1 MGDLRLT
8 LSLHGPKTSLAYSPR
23 VPEGKSVSALP
34 KSARATTG
42 DEAITLQSLEAQR
55 GLLPYAL
62 ALFGVSLPIYVWAG
76 SFAPNSMWMAASF
89 AVFAINWGVFY
100 AVVNWLHSEESQ
112 DVARRAR
119 VQILGGLLWSG
130 ACAQIAAFAEGAGPA
145 REALLMVSVAGA
157 VACFFFTAPTLAG
170 LLIIG
175 PVAAAAPLFG
185 LFRHA
190 ESRSDA
196 VLAWGALALTMAL
209 CLILNRLLRGQFA
222 MAAEREALISE
233 RAASLDKAE
242 RLARSKSDIVSTLSH
257 EIRNGLTG
265 VTHVLAAAVGQGGR
279 AAPSRE
285 QLTAALDAAQD
296 LVSVLNAT
304 LDSETAEAGRLSLE
318 REPFDPVRLTR
329 DLVLL
334 NRPHAAAKG
343 VELALHVEPDLD
355 QAHAGAVVGDLT
367 RTRQVLANLIGNA
380 VKYTVRGRIEARIER
395 RDGVIVIAIADT
407 GPGLS
412 PEELELAYEPFRRVE
427 RTGAGIP
434 GAGLGLSLARQLAGL
449 MGGALTGQSALG
461 VGSCFTLELPWNE
474 AAIARGQ
481 NGEAFSAPAAPE
493 YAGRP
498 LRVLVAEDDAL
509 NAAMLR
515 AILEQLGHQVV
526 GANNGRRALE
536 LAQLADFDLLML
548 DGRMPQM
555 DGPATAAA
563 IRALPTLI
571 ATAPIIAV
579 IDGDADEARL
589 CLDSGCDTVLRKPV
603 TVAGVA
609 RAVADAAARVR
620 LEDRGMRSVA

>member
-1 MGDLRLT
+1 MIALFEPDRALR
-8 LSLHGPKTSLAYSPR
+8 GG
-23 VPEGKSVSALP
+23 ESV
-34 KSARATTG
+34 
-42 DEAITLQSLEAQR
+42 TLQALEAQR

-76 SFAPNSMWMAASF
+76 SFAPNSVWMAASF
-89 AVFAINWGVFY
+89 AVFAINWGAFY
-100 AVVNWLHSEESQ
+100 AVVNWLRGDEAQ
-112 DVARRAR
+112 DVTRRAR
-119 VQILGGLLWSG
+119 VQVLSGLLWSG

-157 VACFFFTAPTLAG
+157 VACFFFTSPWLAA
-170 LLIIG
+170 LLIVG
-175 PVAAAAPLFG
+175 PAAAAAPLFG
-185 LFRHA
+185 LLRHPDSQA
-190 ESRSDA
+190 EGL
-196 VLAWGALALTMAL
+196 LAWGALALTMAL

-222 MAAEREALISE
+222 LAAEREALIGE
-233 RAASLDKAE
+233 RATSLDKAE
-242 RLARSKSDIVSTLSH
+242 RLARSKSDIVATLSH

-285 QLTAALDAAQD
+285 QLCAALDAAQD
-296 LVSVLNAT
+296 LVAVLNAT
-304 LDSETAEAGRLSLE
+304 LDSETAEAGRLNLE

-343 VELALHVEPDLD
+343 VELALHVEPALD

-367 RTRQVLANLIGNA
+367 RARQVLSNLIGNA
-380 VKYTVRGRIEARIER
+380 VKYTVRGRIEARIEQ
-395 RDGVIVIAIADT
+395 RDGVIAIAIADT
-407 GPGLS
+407 GPGLT
-412 PEELELAYEPFRRVE
+412 PEELDQAYEPFRRVE
-427 RTGAGIP
+427 RTGAGVP

-449 MGGALTGQSALG
+449 MGGSLLGQSALG
-461 VGSCFTLELPWNE
+461 VGSCFTLELPWSE
-474 AAIARGQ
+474 TAVAHGED
-481 NGEAFSAPAAPE
+481 GEAFSAPAAPSPP
-493 YAGRP
+493 GRP

-563 IRALPTLI
+563 IRALPTAI

-579 IDGDADEARL
+579 IGGDADEARE
-589 CLDSGCDTVLRKPV
+589 CLDAGCDTVLRKPV

-620 LEDRGMRSVA
+620 QDVRVVRSVA

>member
-1 MGDLRLT
+1 MIAPAEPDR
-8 LSLHGPKTSLAYSPR
+8 APR
-23 VPEGKSVSALP
+23 GGESV
-34 KSARATTG
+34 
-42 DEAITLQSLEAQR
+42 TLQALEAQR

-76 SFAPNSMWMAASF
+76 SFAPNSVWMAATF
-89 AVFAINWGVFY
+89 AVFAINWGAFY
-100 AVVNWLHSEESQ
+100 AVVNWLRGEDGKDIQ
-112 DVARRAR
+112 RRAR
-119 VQILGGLLWSG
+119 VQVLSGLLWSG

-145 REALLMVSVAGA
+145 REALLMISVAGA
-157 VACFFFTAPTLAG
+157 VACFFFTSPWLAA
-170 LLIIG
+170 LLIVG
-175 PVAAAAPLFG
+175 PAAAAAPLFG
-185 LFRHA
+185 LLRHPD
-190 ESRSDA
+190 SQPGGL
-196 VLAWGALALTMAL
+196 LAWGALALTMAL

-222 MAAEREALISE
+222 MAAEREALIGE
-233 RAASLDKAE
+233 RAISLDKAE

-285 QLTAALDAAQD
+285 QLCAALDAAQD
-296 LVSVLNAT
+296 LVAVLNAT
-304 LDSETAEAGRLSLE
+304 LDSETAEAGRLNLE

-343 VELALHVEPDLD
+343 VELALHVEPALER
-355 QAHAGAVVGDLT
+355 AHAGAVVGDLT
-367 RTRQVLANLIGNA
+367 RTRQVLSNLIGNA
-380 VKYTVRGRIEARIER
+380 VKYTVRGRIEARIEQ
-395 RDGVIVIAIADT
+395 RDGIIAIAIADT
-407 GPGLS
+407 GPGLTS
-412 PEELELAYEPFRRVE
+412 EELEQAYEPFRRVE
-427 RTGAGIP
+427 RTGAGVP

-449 MGGALTGQSALG
+449 MGGALLGQSALG
-461 VGSCFTLELPWNE
+461 VGSCFTLELPWSE
-474 AAIARGQ
+474 TAIAQGE
-481 NGEAFSAPAAPE
+481 NGEAFSAPTAPSLP
-493 YAGRP
+493 GRP

-526 GANNGRRALE
+526 GANDGQRALE

-548 DGRMPQM
+548 DGRMPRM
-555 DGPATAAA
+555 DGPTTAAA
-563 IRALPTLI
+563 IRALPTAI

-579 IDGDADEARL
+579 IGGDPDEARE
-589 CLDSGCDTVLRKPV
+589 CLDAGCDTVLRKPV

-620 LEDRGMRSVA
+620 RETWLARSVV

>member
-1 MGDLRLT
+1 MPSSSDPVRVRGGD
-8 LSLHGPKTSLAYSPR
+8 
-23 VPEGKSVSALP
+23 SV
-34 KSARATTG
+34 
-42 DEAITLQSLEAQR
+42 TLQSLEAQR

-62 ALFGVSLPIYVWAG
+62 TLFGVSLPIYVWAG
-76 SFAPNSMWMAASF
+76 SFAPNSVWMAASF

-100 AVVNWLHSEESQ
+100 AVVNWLRTEASG

-157 VACFFFTAPTLAG
+157 VACFFFTAPSLAS
-170 LLIIG
+170 LLIVG
-175 PVAAAAPLFG
+175 PAAAAAPLIG
-185 LFRHA
+185 LFRHPD
-190 ESRSDA
+190 SRPEGM
-196 VLAWGALALTMAL
+196 LAWGALALTMAL

-233 RAASLDKAE
+233 RATSLDKAE

-285 QLTAALDAAQD
+285 QLSAALDAAHD
-296 LVSVLNAT
+296 LVAVLNAT
-304 LDSETAEAGRLSLE
+304 LDSETAEAGRLSLDH
-318 REPFDPVRLTR
+318 EPFDPVRLTR

-343 VELALHVEPDLD
+343 VELALHVEPALE
-355 QAHAGAVVGDLT
+355 QAGAGAVVGDLT

-395 RDGVIVIAIADT
+395 RDGLIAIAIADT

-412 PEELELAYEPFRRVE
+412 AEELEQAYEPFRRVE

-449 MGGALTGQSALG
+449 MGGSLTGQSALG

-474 AAIARGQ
+474 AAIARGED
-481 NGEAFSAPAAPE
+481 GEAFSAPAAPA

-563 IRALPTLI
+563 IRGLTTAI

-579 IDGDADEARL
+579 IGGDADEARE
-589 CLDSGCDTVLRKPV
+589 CLDAGCDTVLRKPV

-620 LEDRGMRSVA
+620 RDGVAARAVA

>member
-1 MGDLRLT
+1 MIAPAEPDRAARG
-8 LSLHGPKTSLAYSPR
+8 G
-23 VPEGKSVSALP
+23 ESV
-34 KSARATTG
+34 
-42 DEAITLQSLEAQR
+42 TLQALEAQR

-76 SFAPNSMWMAASF
+76 SFAPNSVWMAATF
-89 AVFAINWGVFY
+89 AVFAINWGAFY
-100 AVVNWLHSEESQ
+100 AVVNWLRSEEGK
-112 DVARRAR
+112 DIARRAR
-119 VQILGGLLWSG
+119 VQVLSGLLWSG
-130 ACAQIAAFAEGAGPA
+130 ACAQIAAFADGAGPA

-157 VACFFFTAPTLAG
+157 VACFFFTSPWLAA
-170 LLIIG
+170 LLAVG
-175 PVAAAAPLFG
+175 PAAAAAPLFG
-185 LFRHA
+185 LLRHPDSQA
-190 ESRSDA
+190 EGL
-196 VLAWGALALTMAL
+196 LAWGALALTMAL

-222 MAAEREALISE
+222 MAAAREALIGE

-242 RLARSKSDIVSTLSH
+242 RLARSKSDIVATLSH

-285 QLTAALDAAQD
+285 QLCAALDAAQD
-296 LVSVLNAT
+296 LVAVLNAT
-304 LDSETAEAGRLSLE
+304 LDSETAEAGRLNLE

-334 NRPHAAAKG
+334 NRPYAAAKG
-343 VELALHVEPDLD
+343 VELVLHVEPALE

-367 RTRQVLANLIGNA
+367 RTRQVLSNLIGNA
-380 VKYTVRGRIEARIER
+380 VKYTVRGRIEARIEQ
-395 RDGVIVIAIADT
+395 RDGVIAIAIADT
-407 GPGLS
+407 GPGLTA
-412 PEELELAYEPFRRVE
+412 EELEQAYEPFRRVE
-427 RTGAGIP
+427 RTGAGVP

-449 MGGALTGQSALG
+449 MGGSLLGQSALG
-461 VGSCFTLELPWNE
+461 VGSCFTLELPWSE
-474 AAIARGQ
+474 TAIAHGED
-481 NGEAFSAPAAPE
+481 GEAFSAPAAPSPP
-493 YAGRP
+493 GRP

-548 DGRMPQM
+548 DGRMPRM

-563 IRALPTLI
+563 IRALPSAI
-571 ATAPIIAV
+571 ALAPIIAV
-579 IDGDADEARL
+579 IGGDADEARE
-589 CLDSGCDTVLRKPV
+589 CLDAGCDTVLRKPV

-620 LEDRGMRSVA
+620 QETYAARSVA

>member
-1 MGDLRLT
+1 LPSSSDPVRVRGGD
-8 LSLHGPKTSLAYSPR
+8 
-23 VPEGKSVSALP
+23 SV
-34 KSARATTG
+34 
-42 DEAITLQSLEAQR
+42 TLQSLEAQR

-62 ALFGVSLPIYVWAG
+62 TLFGVSLPIYVWAG
-76 SFAPNSMWMAASF
+76 SFAPNSVWMAASF

-100 AVVNWLHSEESQ
+100 AVVNWLRTEESG

-157 VACFFFTAPTLAG
+157 VACFFFTAPSLAS
-170 LLIIG
+170 LLIVG
-175 PVAAAAPLFG
+175 PAAAAAPLIG
-185 LFRHA
+185 LFRHPD
-190 ESRSDA
+190 SRPEGM
-196 VLAWGALALTMAL
+196 LAWGALALTMAL

-233 RAASLDKAE
+233 RASSLDKAE
-242 RLARSKSDIVSTLSH
+242 RLARSKSDIVATLSH

-285 QLTAALDAAQD
+285 QLTAALDAAHD
-296 LVSVLNAT
+296 LVAVLNAT
-304 LDSETAEAGRLSLE
+304 LDSETAEAGRLSLDH
-318 REPFDPVRLTR
+318 EPFDPVRLTR

-343 VELALHVEPDLD
+343 VELALHVEPALE
-355 QAHAGAVVGDLT
+355 QAGAGAVVGDLT

-395 RDGVIVIAIADT
+395 RDGLIAIAIADT

-412 PEELELAYEPFRRVE
+412 AEELEQAYEPFRRVE

-449 MGGALTGQSALG
+449 MGGSLTGQSALG

-474 AAIARGQ
+474 AAIARGED
-481 NGEAFSAPAAPE
+481 GEAFSAPAAPA

-563 IRALPTLI
+563 IRGLTTAI

-579 IDGDADEARL
+579 IGGDADEARE
-589 CLDSGCDTVLRKPV
+589 CLDAGCDTVLRKPV

-620 LEDRGMRSVA
+620 QDAWAARSVA

>member
-1 MGDLRLT
+1 MIEGSLVTASPDLTDRMGR
-8 LSLHGPKTSLAYSPR
+8 G
-23 VPEGKSVSALP
+23 
-34 KSARATTG
+34 G
-42 DEAITLQSLEAQR
+42 DAVTLQSLEAQR

-76 SFAPNSMWMAASF
+76 SFAPNSVWMAASF

-100 AVVNWLHSEESQ
+100 AVVNWLRTEESR
-112 DVARRAR
+112 DIARRAR
-119 VQILGGLLWSG
+119 VHILGGLLWSG

-145 REALLMVSVAGA
+145 REALLMVAVAGA
-157 VACFFFTAPTLAG
+157 VACFFFTAPSLAG

-175 PVAAAAPLFG
+175 PAAAAAPLIG
-185 LFRHA
+185 LFRHH
-190 ESRSDA
+190 ESRPDA

-222 MAAEREALISE
+222 MAVEREALIGA
-233 RAASLDKAE
+233 RAASLEKAE

-265 VTHVLAAAVGQGGR
+265 VTHVLASAVGQGGR

-304 LDSETAEAGRLSLE
+304 LDSEAAEAGRLSLD
-318 REPFDPVRLTR
+318 RAPFDPVRLAR

-343 VELALHVEPDLD
+343 VELALHVEPDLE
-355 QAHAGAVVGDLT
+355 QARAGAVVGDLT
-367 RTRQVLANLIGNA
+367 RTRQVLSNLIGNA
-380 VKYTVRGRIEARIER
+380 VKYTVRGRIEVRIER
-395 RDGVIVIAIADT
+395 RDGVIAVAIADT

-412 PEELELAYEPFRRVE
+412 AEELEQAYEPFRRVE

-434 GAGLGLSLARQLAGL
+434 GAGLGLSLARKLAGL
-449 MGGALTGQSALG
+449 MGGALVSQSAPG

-474 AAIARGQ
+474 VAVARGED
-481 NGEAFSAPAAPE
+481 GEAFSAPPAPSQ
-493 YAGRP
+493 AGRP
-498 LRVLVAEDDAL
+498 LRVLVAEGNAL

-526 GANNGRRALE
+526 GVNNGRRALE
-536 LAQLADFDLLML
+536 LAQVADFDLVML
-548 DGRMPQM
+548 DGRLPQM
-555 DGPATAAA
+555 DGPAAAAA
-563 IRALPTLI
+563 IRGLPTAI
-571 ATAPIIAV
+571 ANASIIAV
-579 IDGDADEARL
+579 IDGDADEARE
-589 CLDSGCDTVLRKPV
+589 CLDAGCDTVLRKPV
-603 TVAGVA
+603 TVSGVA

-620 LEDRGMRSVA
+620 RPQIDAARSVA

>member
-1 MGDLRLT
+1 MAASPDLTDRASRGGD
-8 LSLHGPKTSLAYSPR
+8 
-23 VPEGKSVSALP
+23 SV
-34 KSARATTG
+34 
-42 DEAITLQSLEAQR
+42 TLQSLEAQR

-76 SFAPNSMWMAASF
+76 SFAPNSVWMAASF
-89 AVFAINWGVFY
+89 AVFAVNWGVFY
-100 AVVNWLHSEESQ
+100 AVVNWLRTDESH

-119 VQILGGLLWSG
+119 VHILGGLLWSG

-157 VACFFFTAPTLAG
+157 VACFFFTAPSLAG

-175 PVAAAAPLFG
+175 PAAAAAPLIG
-185 LFRHA
+185 LFRHQDSQA
-190 ESRSDA
+190 EG

-233 RAASLDKAE
+233 RATSLEKAE

-285 QLTAALDAAQD
+285 QLVAALDAAQD
-296 LVSVLNAT
+296 LVAVLNAT
-304 LDSETAEAGRLSLE
+304 LDSETAEAGRLALE
-318 REPFDPVRLTR
+318 HEPFDPVRLTR

-343 VELALHVEPDLD
+343 VELALHVEPDLEL
-355 QAHAGAVVGDLT
+355 ARMGAVVGDLT

-395 RDGVIVIAIADT
+395 RGDLIAIAIADT

-412 PEELELAYEPFRRVE
+412 PEELEQAYEPFRRVE

-449 MGGALTGQSALG
+449 MGGALAGQSALG
-461 VGSCFTLELPWNE
+461 VGSCFTLELPWSE
-474 AAIARGQ
+474 TAIARGED
-481 NGEAFSAPAAPE
+481 GEAFSAPAAPA

-563 IRALPTLI
+563 IRALPSAI
-571 ATAPIIAV
+571 AQVPVIAV
-579 IDGDADEARL
+579 IGGDADEARA
-589 CLDSGCDTVLRKPV
+589 CLDAGCDTVLRKPV

-609 RAVADAAARVR
+609 RAVADAAAKVR
-620 LEDRGMRSVA
+620 QPEIRPVRSVA

>member
-1 MGDLRLT
+1 MIAPAEPDRAARG
-8 LSLHGPKTSLAYSPR
+8 G
-23 VPEGKSVSALP
+23 ESV
-34 KSARATTG
+34 
-42 DEAITLQSLEAQR
+42 TLQALEAQR

-76 SFAPNSMWMAASF
+76 SFAPNSVWMAATF
-89 AVFAINWGVFY
+89 AVFAINWGAFY
-100 AVVNWLHSEESQ
+100 AVVNWLRSEEGK
-112 DVARRAR
+112 DIARRAR
-119 VQILGGLLWSG
+119 VQVLSGLLWSG
-130 ACAQIAAFAEGAGPA
+130 ACAQIAAFADGAGPA

-157 VACFFFTAPTLAG
+157 VACFFFTSPWLAA
-170 LLIIG
+170 LLVVG
-175 PVAAAAPLFG
+175 PAAAAAPLFG
-185 LFRHA
+185 LLRHPDSQA
-190 ESRSDA
+190 EGL
-196 VLAWGALALTMAL
+196 LAWGALALTMAL

-222 MAAEREALISE
+222 MAAEREALIGE

-242 RLARSKSDIVSTLSH
+242 RLARSKSDIVATLSH

-285 QLTAALDAAQD
+285 QLCAALDAAQD
-296 LVSVLNAT
+296 LVAVLNAT
-304 LDSETAEAGRLSLE
+304 LDSETAEAGRLNLE

-334 NRPHAAAKG
+334 NRPYAAAKG
-343 VELALHVEPDLD
+343 VELVLHVEPALE

-367 RTRQVLANLIGNA
+367 RTRQVLSNLIGNA
-380 VKYTVRGRIEARIER
+380 VKYTVRGRIEARIEQ
-395 RDGVIVIAIADT
+395 RDGVIAIAIADT
-407 GPGLS
+407 GPGLTA
-412 PEELELAYEPFRRVE
+412 EELEQAYEPFRRVE
-427 RTGAGIP
+427 RTGAGVP

-449 MGGALTGQSALG
+449 MGGSLLGQSALG
-461 VGSCFTLELPWNE
+461 VGSCFSLELPWSE
-474 AAIARGQ
+474 TAIAHGED
-481 NGEAFSAPAAPE
+481 GEAFSAPAAPSPP
-493 YAGRP
+493 GRP

-548 DGRMPQM
+548 DGRMPRM

-563 IRALPTLI
+563 IRALPSASARAPLI
-571 ATAPIIAV
+571 AV
-579 IDGDADEARL
+579 LGGDADEARE
-589 CLDSGCDTVLRKPV
+589 CLDAGCDTVLRKPV

-620 LEDRGMRSVA
+620 QETYAARSVA

>member
-1 MGDLRLT
+1 M
-8 LSLHGPKTSLAYSPR
+8 SASP
-23 VPEGKSVSALP
+23 ET
-34 KSARATTG
+34 ARAVRGG
-42 DEAITLQSLEAQR
+42 DAVTLQSLEAQR

-76 SFAPNSMWMAASF
+76 SFAPNSVWMAASF
-89 AVFAINWGVFY
+89 AVFAINWGAFY
-100 AVVNWLHSEESQ
+100 AVVNWIRTDNGQ

-119 VQILGGLLWSG
+119 VQILAGLLWSG

-157 VACFFFTAPTLAG
+157 VACFFFTAPSLAG
-170 LLIIG
+170 LLIVG
-175 PVAAAAPLFG
+175 PVAAAAPLIG

-190 ESRSDA
+190 DSRPEGM
-196 VLAWGALALTMAL
+196 LAWGALALTMAL
-209 CLILNRLLRGQFA
+209 CLILNRLLRGQFD
-222 MAAEREALISE
+222 MAAEREALIGE
-233 RAASLDKAE
+233 RAMSLEKAE

-285 QLTAALDAAQD
+285 QLAAALDAAQD

-304 LDSETAEAGRLSLE
+304 LDSETAEAGRLALE

-343 VELALHVEPDLD
+343 VELALHVEPDLEG
-355 QAHAGAVVGDLT
+355 AGSGAVIGDLT
-367 RTRQVLANLIGNA
+367 RTRQVLSNLIGNA

-395 RDGVIVIAIADT
+395 RDGLIAIAIADT

-412 PEELELAYEPFRRVE
+412 AEELELAYEPFRRVE

-449 MGGALTGQSALG
+449 MGGALTGQSAPG

-474 AAIARGQ
+474 AAISHGED
-481 NGEAFSAPAAPE
+481 GEAFTAPAPPSPP
-493 YAGRP
+493 GRP
-498 LRVLVAEDDAL
+498 LRVLVAEEDAL

-548 DGRMPQM
+548 GGRMPQM

-563 IRALPTLI
+563 IRALPTVV
-571 ATAPIIAV
+571 ASAPIIAV
-579 IDGDADEARL
+579 IGGDADEARD
-589 CLDSGCDTVLRKPV
+589 CLDAGCDAVLRKPV

-620 LEDRGMRSVA
+620 GEARTATRSVA

>member
-1 MGDLRLT
+1 MIALFEPDRALR
-8 LSLHGPKTSLAYSPR
+8 GG
-23 VPEGKSVSALP
+23 ESA
-34 KSARATTG
+34 
-42 DEAITLQSLEAQR
+42 TLQALEAQR

-76 SFAPNSMWMAASF
+76 SFAPNSVWMAASF
-89 AVFAINWGVFY
+89 AVFAINWGAFY
-100 AVVNWLHSEESQ
+100 AVVNWLRGDEAQ
-112 DVARRAR
+112 DVTRRAR
-119 VQILGGLLWSG
+119 VQVLSGLLWSG

-157 VACFFFTAPTLAG
+157 VACFFFTSPWLAA
-170 LLIIG
+170 LLIVG
-175 PVAAAAPLFG
+175 PAAAAAPLFG
-185 LFRHA
+185 LLRHPDSQA
-190 ESRSDA
+190 EGL
-196 VLAWGALALTMAL
+196 LAWGALALTMAL
-209 CLILNRLLRGQFA
+209 CLILNRLLRGQVA
-222 MAAEREALISE
+222 LAAEREALIGE
-233 RAASLDKAE
+233 RATSLDKAE
-242 RLARSKSDIVSTLSH
+242 RLARSKSDIVATLSH

-285 QLTAALDAAQD
+285 QLCAALDAAQD
-296 LVSVLNAT
+296 LVAVLNAT
-304 LDSETAEAGRLSLE
+304 LDSETAEAGRLNLE

-343 VELALHVEPDLD
+343 VELALHVDPALD

-367 RTRQVLANLIGNA
+367 RARQVLSNLIGNA
-380 VKYTVRGRIEARIER
+380 VKYTVRGRIEARIEQ
-395 RDGVIVIAIADT
+395 RDGVIAIAIADT
-407 GPGLS
+407 GPGLT
-412 PEELELAYEPFRRVE
+412 PEELEQAYEPFRRVE
-427 RTGAGIP
+427 RTGAGVP

-449 MGGALTGQSALG
+449 MGGSLLGQSALG
-461 VGSCFTLELPWNE
+461 VGSCFTLELPWSE
-474 AAIARGQ
+474 TAVAHGED
-481 NGEAFSAPAAPE
+481 GEAFSAPATPSPP
-493 YAGRP
+493 GRP

-563 IRALPTLI
+563 VRALPTAI

-579 IDGDADEARL
+579 IGGDADEARE
-589 CLDSGCDTVLRKPV
+589 CLDAGCDTVLRKPV

-620 LEDRGMRSVA
+620 REAVAARAVA